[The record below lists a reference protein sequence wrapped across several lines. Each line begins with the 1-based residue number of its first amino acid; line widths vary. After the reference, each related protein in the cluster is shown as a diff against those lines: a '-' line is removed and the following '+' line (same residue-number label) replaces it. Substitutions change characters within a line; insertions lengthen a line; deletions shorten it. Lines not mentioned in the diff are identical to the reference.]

1 MEHIDGHPV
10 VNHKVRF
17 TDRTD
22 ISDADAKAVRD
33 GDTVIWIVQARCQPP
48 SYHPTGKDSFDRYRF
63 NIQKVER
70 AAVLT
75 GIQAEAAV
83 AYLDDPSQVQGYL
96 SFAAPRYPDL
106 DEPVVLTPV
115 PDTGEEEPEAWE
127 PYPTDSLPL
136 FDGDTRIVGSIYR
149 AGHESETQRLL
160 RETWG

>member
-17 TDRTD
+17 TDRAD
-22 ISDADAKAVRD
+22 ITEDDAAHVRD
-33 GDTVIWIVQARCQPP
+33 GETVIWIVQARCQPP
-48 SYHPTGKDSFDRYRF
+48 SYHPTGKESFDRYRF

-70 AAVLT
+70 AAVLS

-83 AYLDDPSQVQGYL
+83 AYLDDPTQVQGYL
-96 SFAAPRYPDL
+96 SFAAPRHPDL
-106 DEPVVLTPV
+106 EDQDEPAT
-115 PDTGEEEPEAWE
+115 DDSHTDWE

-136 FDGDTRIVGSIYR
+136 FDGDVRVVGSVYS
-149 AGHESETQRLL
+149 HETETQRLL

>member
-17 TDRTD
+17 TDRAD
-22 ISDADAKAVRD
+22 ITVDDATHVHD

-63 NIQKVER
+63 NVQKVER
-70 AAVLT
+70 AAVLS

-83 AYLDDPSQVQGYL
+83 AYLDDPTQVQGYL

-106 DEPVVLTPV
+106 DGEPVAPEVDV
-115 PDTGEEEPEAWE
+115 DTDTAEPEAWE

-136 FDGDTRIVGSIYR
+136 FDGDVRVVGSVYS
-149 AGHESETQRLL
+149 HETETQRLL